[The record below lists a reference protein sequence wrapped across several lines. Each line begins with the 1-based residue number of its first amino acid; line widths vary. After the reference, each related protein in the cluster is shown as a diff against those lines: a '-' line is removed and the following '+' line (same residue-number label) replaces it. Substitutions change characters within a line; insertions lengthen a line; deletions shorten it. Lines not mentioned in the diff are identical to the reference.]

1 MKASDSTA
9 DEFDRLAKTISRD
22 QRVDPPEVAKANRFG
37 SKGLKVERKL
47 FAFRSSKGTLVV
59 KLPKDRVDEL
69 VKGGIGERY
78 DPGHGRLMKEW
89 VALRPADEP
98 ACAAYMG
105 EARSFVGARA
115 NGS

>member
-37 SKGLKVERKL
+37 SKGLKVQRKL

-69 VKGGIGERY
+69 VKEGIGERY

-89 VALRPADEP
+89 LAVGLRAKKRWMGLAKEALEFASRNSA
-98 ACAAYMG
+98 
-105 EARSFVGARA
+105 
-115 NGS
+115 